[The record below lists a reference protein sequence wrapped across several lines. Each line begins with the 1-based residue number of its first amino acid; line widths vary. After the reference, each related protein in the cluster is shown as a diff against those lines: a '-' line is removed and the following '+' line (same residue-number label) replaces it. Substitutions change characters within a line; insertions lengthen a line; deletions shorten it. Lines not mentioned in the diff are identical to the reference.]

1 MFGMRADPE
10 EESRKAAERKARRVK
25 IAQELKEKARTGKLN
40 LKFFKKYFSFSQ
52 LFIYIYRNYSCVF
65 SCNRTFI

>member
-1 MFGMRADPE
+1 MRADPE

-40 LKFFKKYFSFSQ
+40 LKLFFHFFHFLNY
-52 LFIYIYRNYSCVF
+52 LLIYRNYSCVF